1 MVKTKQESENDYND
15 KLNGKKK
22 NEDIKKVLKNI
33 NNRQIKSKKLS

>member
-15 KLNGKKK
+15 KFNGKKK